1 MEAISSTIGLIS
13 LSSSG
18 KSDGDADYNSIN
30 YYMPYVMVLVI
41 IYVCSGFFFNFLKNR
56 YETKKEENLNHSM
69 DYHGAK
75 EGVQVIHDV
84 LTPEQSSLRLK
95 FLIAR
100 TLVQASTWIKAPYLF
115 ALYNRLH
122 GFPREEISVLYA
134 VAQVTSLF
142 LGPIFGSLC
151 DVFGRKKFC
160 VLYNFCVALQ
170 IGLRLTGVHWLAFL
184 AEFFTGICQILID
197 TAFESWLN
205 FEANLLFEEGDSGK
219 MQKNSYLRE
228 IFSKQIAID
237 ALSSI
242 ALIGVGTFLYVSFL
256 YHSNFLLINLIL
268 FFLSLGYF

>member
-1 MEAISSTIGLIS
+1 MEAIASTIFLAATE
-13 LSSSG
+13 
-18 KSDGDADYNSIN
+18 KSDKGNSDYNSIN
-30 YYMPYVMVLVI
+30 YYMPYIMVLVI
-41 IYVCSGFFFNFLKNR
+41 IYVCSGFVFKFLKNS
-56 YETKKEENLNHSM
+56 YQTKKEENLNHSM
-69 DYHGAK
+69 DFHGAK
-75 EGVQVIHDV
+75 DGVQVIHDV
-84 LTPEQSSLRLK
+84 LTDDQQSLRIK
-95 FLIAR
+95 FLVAR

-134 VAQVTSLF
+134 VAQVTSLC
-142 LGPIFGSLC
+142 LGPLFGSLC

-160 VLYNFCVALQ
+160 VAYNFCLALQ
-170 IGLRLTGVHWLAFL
+170 ISLRLTGIRWVAFV

-205 FEANLLFEEGDSGK
+205 FETNSLFDDNETGK

-242 ALIGVGTFLYVSFL
+242 ALTGVGTFLYVSFL
-256 YHSNFLLINLIL
+256 I
-268 FFLSLGYF
+268 

>member
-1 MEAISSTIGLIS
+1 
-13 LSSSG
+13 
-18 KSDGDADYNSIN
+18 
-30 YYMPYVMVLVI
+30 MVLVI
-41 IYVCSGFFFNFLKNR
+41 IYVCSGFVFKFLKPPV
-56 YETKKEENLNHSM
+56 ETKKEKDLNLSLDVHAIK
-69 DYHGAK
+69 D
-75 EGVQVIHDV
+75 GVQMIHDV
-84 LTPEQSSLRLK
+84 HTEQQQSLRVK
-95 FLIAR
+95 FLVAR

-160 VLYNFCVALQ
+160 VAYNFCLALQ
-170 IGLRLTGVHWLAFL
+170 ITLRLTGIRWVAFV

-205 FEANLLFEEGDSGK
+205 FEANDLFDDNEDGK

-242 ALIGVGTFLYVSFL
+242 ALTGVGTFLYVSF
-256 YHSNFLLINLIL
+256 
-268 FFLSLGYF
+268 